1 MPKLKAHDC
10 FYYPIQDMDRFYAL
24 NGYASHET
32 MAFIPNLNIWKDI
45 GGTNI
50 LSNVDSYAS
59 FTRIRNFIWV
69 AGGLGTCDP
78 FTASQQTWNGTYQSY
93 LWKIDKKKWIQG
105 PVLKKS
111 YRYVQGKY

>member
-1 MPKLKAHDC
+1 
-10 FYYPIQDMDRFYAL
+10 
-24 NGYASHET
+24 

-59 FTRIRNFIWV
+59 FTRIRNYIWV
-69 AGGLGTCDP
+69 AGGLGDCNPIGGYLD
-78 FTASQQTWNGTYQSY
+78 NYKGTHQSY
-93 LWKIDKKKWIQG
+93 LWKMDKKKWIKG

-111 YRYVQGKY
+111 YRYVQGKSWNF